1 MLFTLD
7 ICVNKKAT
15 PTYSVHSGLNRPSP
29 PPPHLRNITSS
40 FAKCPIKS
48 ANYSSLLFLGNS
60 RP

>member
-29 PPPHLRNITSS
+29 PTSDTVNLQHTKPCKLK
-40 FAKCPIKS
+40 ATLQ
-48 ANYSSLLFLGNS
+48 N
-60 RP
+60 

>member
-29 PPPHLRNITSS
+29 PHLRNITSS
-40 FAKCPIKS
+40 FAKSPIKS